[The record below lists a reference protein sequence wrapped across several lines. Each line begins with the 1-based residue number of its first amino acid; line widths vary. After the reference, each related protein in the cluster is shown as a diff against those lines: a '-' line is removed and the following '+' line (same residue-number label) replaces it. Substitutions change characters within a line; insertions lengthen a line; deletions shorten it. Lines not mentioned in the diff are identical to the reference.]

1 MKPSTAL
8 LATLLLAMPAWSQAP
23 ADASAGPP
31 ANAQHFLVLSLTGPH
46 GESWRWTTPSGEIR
60 ARETLT
66 LDGEVTELEARATAG
81 ADGLPVRIEIS
92 GRTPRGDA
100 AEDFSASDGHA
111 TWKSPVDS
119 GSADAAGAAGHF
131 YASVNAPVGLLGWLA
146 ERTLAAPGQALAL
159 LPHGAVTATKLRT
172 VELHGVYPEDKR
184 SVDVWVFTGLGNS
197 PQPVWMNGD
206 GTFFGIAGALS
217 WLPDTY
223 SAEEKTLE
231 DAQTGALSLA
241 AGRLSQKLAHPRRG
255 GTAFTHVRLYDAE
268 KRTFLNNQ
276 TVIVEGASISNVG
289 PTREVPL
296 PPGVLLFD
304 GTGKTLLPGLW
315 DMHMHVAD
323 DYTGFQEL
331 ALGVTSIRD
340 TGNDDERT
348 IDRRQRVDAEELL
361 MPNVYALGA
370 IDGEGPY
377 TMPFANIATSQEWT
391 NAYVDQAFE
400 NDFIGASFYRS
411 LNPDWVAAAAA
422 EAHRIGL
429 HVHGV
434 PPARMRPLDALGA
447 GFDELSQLGSLLLQA
462 APEPVLAR
470 AGGPEF
476 SFDLARLAKEVDID
490 GPEVTALLRS
500 MIQKKTFLDPTLV
513 AYESLFVPETGQLA
527 PAHAPYAG
535 TMSPVAERSL
545 RAGGLALP
553 AGSTRAELRASFT
566 RLVALLERVRR
577 AGIPIVAGSAGNG
590 LELVRELE
598 LYVQAG
604 YTPAEALATATI
616 LPATL
621 VGQQSVTGSIG
632 IGKDADLFL
641 VDGDPSKDI
650 GALRRTSMVMVG
662 GRLMEADGLRR
673 AAGYSD
679 RPH

>member
-1 MKPSTAL
+1 MSRHTAILAALL
-8 LATLLLAMPAWSQAP
+8 LATPAWSLAAADAPGGPP
-23 ADASAGPP
+23 ADA
-31 ANAQHFLVLSLTGPH
+31 QHFVIMSLTGPH
-46 GESWRWTTPSGEIR
+46 GESWRWTTPSGEIH

-66 LDGEVTELEARATAG
+66 LDGDVTELEARATSG
-81 ADGLPVRIEIS
+81 ADGLPASIEVS
-92 GRTPRGDA
+92 GRTPQGDA
-100 AEDFSASDGHA
+100 AERFAMSDGHA

-119 GSADAAGAAGHF
+119 GSAEGAGAADHF
-131 YASVNAPVGLLGWLA
+131 YLGANVPVGLLGWLA

-172 VELHGVYPEDKR
+172 VELHGVYPDDKR
-184 SVDVWVFTGLGNS
+184 SVDVWVFTGLGNA
-197 PQPVWMNGD
+197 PRPIWMNRD
-206 GTFFGIAGALS
+206 GSFFGIAGALS
-217 WLPDTY
+217 WLPDAY
-223 SAEEKTLE
+223 AAEEKTLE

-241 AGRLSQKLAHPRRG
+241 AGRLSQKLARPRRG

-268 KRTFLNNQ
+268 KRTFLSNQ
-276 TVIVEGASISNVG
+276 TVIVQGASISNVG
-289 PTREVPL
+289 STREVPL

-304 GTGKTLLPGLW
+304 ATGKTLLPGLW

-331 ALGVTSIRD
+331 AMGVTSIRD
-340 TGNDDERT
+340 PGNDDERT

-370 IDGEGPY
+370 VDGEGPY
-377 TMPFANIATSQEWT
+377 TMPFASIATSQEWA

-447 GFDELSQLGSLLLQA
+447 GFDELAELGSLLLQA

-470 AGGPEF
+470 AGGPAYA
-476 SFDLARLAKEVDID
+476 FDIAQLAKDADLD

-500 MIQKKTFLDPTLV
+500 MMQKKTFLDPVLV
-513 AYESLFVPETGQLA
+513 AYENLFVPETGQLA
-527 PAHAPYAG
+527 PAYAPFAG
-535 TMSPVAERSL
+535 TLSPVAERGL
-545 RAGGLALP
+545 RAGGPALP
-553 AGSTRAELRASFT
+553 AGRSRAELRAGFA

-577 AGIPIVAGSAGNG
+577 AGIPIVAGSGGNG

-621 VGQQSVTGSIG
+621 VGQQAVTGSIG

-650 GALRRTSMVMVG
+650 GALRRTTMVMVG